1 MRATR
6 LRSGVEQGRL
16 VYLCQFLAAQRMNKA
31 YIGWLNDTRFNRYL
45 SRQRWSERQAL
56 AWVRR
61 QNRNPSVRLFSV
73 HRLRDGRMVGT
84 IKLERKGIAGRGIAG
99 RRLYLVEIGV
109 LIGIPGRGYGTEA
122 IRLAM
127 RWARAGWLAGAF
139 RAGIQTANA
148 RSIAAF
154 AKAGFEFEPETV
166 WAVR

>member
-16 VYLCQFLAAQRMNKA
+16 VYLCQFLATQRMNKA

-84 IKLERKGIAGRGIAG
+84 IKLERKGTAGG
-99 RRLYLVEIGV
+99 RLYLVEIGV

-122 IRLAM
+122 ICLAM
-127 RWARAGWLAGAF
+127 RWARTGWLAGAF

-154 AKAGFEFEPETV
+154 AKAGFEFEPERV
-166 WAVR
+166 WATISG